1 MIRVPTAIESL
12 NAFMCWISEN
22 DIQEEQETDI
32 VESFDFED
40 FSVKELLTSVR
51 DSGLYSVQKIDERVL
66 NLFEDSGVR
75 GSMSKMHQLQET
87 IENVRRFIPQAN
99 LSKIQRLLQSFL
111 GKDTDDSVTSERNG
125 MEDSDSDNEDILR
138 TS

>member
-1 MIRVPTAIESL
+1 
-12 NAFMCWISEN
+12 MCWISEN
-22 DIQEEQETDI
+22 DIKEEQKTDI